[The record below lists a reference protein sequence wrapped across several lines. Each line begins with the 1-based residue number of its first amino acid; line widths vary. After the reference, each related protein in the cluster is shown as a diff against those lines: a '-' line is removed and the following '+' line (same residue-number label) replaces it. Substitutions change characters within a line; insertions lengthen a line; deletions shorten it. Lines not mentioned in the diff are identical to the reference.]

1 MNLLEK
7 KIIDQSLIQKLI
19 PQRDPMVMVDSL
31 LYYNKTKVIG
41 GLTIKSSNM
50 FVQDGVF
57 SEPGIIEHM
66 AQTVALHTGYSFYIN
81 DLVAPEGYIGAIK
94 GVNITKLPKV
104 NDRLETEIKILQKI
118 FEVTLVKGTTCLNNE
133 VIMTANMK
141 TVEKK

>member
-1 MNLLEK
+1 MNLLKK

-94 GVNITKLPKV
+94 GVNIIKLPKV